1 MKKQP
6 GVNGEWIPVSLH
18 ERVQQSAL
26 PSLVALGTPA
36 MVQIQYAFSDGW
48 GAGGWV
54 LPAAIWLYGLL
65 FWFISTG
72 RQLLRPKRWQWTDA
86 ALEEQQRYWTE
97 GRKAS
102 RRFWG
107 FWWVRFPI
115 GLLFLS
121 YGVHLF
127 ESTDFSMQWLSLI
140 LLMSAFVTP
149 FVFVAEL
156 ALLPLVLLLV
166 FAYLAVVVA
175 VPLSVIIMLG
185 CLGTVATVLMA
196 IAQRAQRPSKPPEE
210 APSEAKNAESAAAE
224 SADTPVA
231 DTTADAGTVAGNGAA
246 AEAVAP
252 NDSAGEPVAQL
263 PPPETAA
270 SPAANFNAPA
280 TAVPANRAQ

>member
-6 GVNGEWIPVSLH
+6 GVNGDWIPVSLH
-18 ERVQQSAL
+18 ERVHQAAL
-26 PSLVALGTPA
+26 PSIVALGVPA
-36 MVQIQYAFSDGW
+36 IVQTQFAFSDGW
-48 GAGGWV
+48 GERGWV

-65 FWFISTG
+65 FWIVSTG
-72 RQLLRPKRWQWTDA
+72 RQLMRPKRWQWTEA

-127 ESTDFSMQWLSLI
+127 GSSDFSVQWLSLI

-156 ALLPLVLLLV
+156 ALLPLVILLM
-166 FAYLAVVVA
+166 FGYLAVVVS
-175 VPLSVIIMLG
+175 VPLSVIVMLG
-185 CLGTVATVLMA
+185 CLGMVATVLMA
-196 IAQRAQRPSKPPEE
+196 IAQRAQRPPKPAAEPAKE
-210 APSEAKNAESAAAE
+210 AEVPAKSGEESAGNEVAASE
-224 SADTPVA
+224 TENAGEPTAADPVPTGDADSADQ
-231 DTTADAGTVAGNGAA
+231 
-246 AEAVAP
+246 
-252 NDSAGEPVAQL
+252 PVAQL
-263 PPPETAA
+263 PAPDSANLLPVQPATVPPE
-270 SPAANFNAPA
+270 
-280 TAVPANRAQ
+280 RAQ

>member
-6 GVNGEWIPVSLH
+6 GVNGDWIPVSLH
-18 ERVQQSAL
+18 ERVHQAAL

-36 MVQIQYAFSDGW
+36 IVQTQYAFSDGW
-48 GAGGWV
+48 GEGGWI

-65 FWFISTG
+65 FWITSTG
-72 RQLLRPKRWQWTDA
+72 RQLLSPKRWQWTEA
-86 ALEEQQRYWTE
+86 AIEEQQRYWTE

-127 ESTDFSMQWLSLI
+127 GSTDFSAQWLSLI

-156 ALLPLVLLLV
+156 VLLPLVLVLI
-166 FAYLAVVVA
+166 FAYLALAVA
-175 VPLSVIIMLG
+175 VPLSVIVMLG
-185 CLGTVATVLMA
+185 CLGMVATILMA
-196 IAQRAQRPSKPPEE
+196 IAQRAQRPPAPAE
-210 APSEAKNAESAAAE
+210 ALAEQEAKPADTSAKAPAEQATPSGE
-224 SADTPVA
+224 NSADTPAGPDEDAA
-231 DTTADAGTVAGNGAA
+231 DQASNSAAGLPAPGEENTPL
-246 AEAVAP
+246 EAQA
-252 NDSAGEPVAQL
+252 
-263 PPPETAA
+263 
-270 SPAANFNAPA
+270 APA
-280 TAVPANRAQ
+280 PAERAQ